1 MLRLF
6 ASKRLIL
13 PVILTGMVALS
24 QNPSFAQGEATPGKA
39 ESVITKDGWTVH
51 FTYWNVHEEED
62 TPIVVL
68 LHGRNENRLVWTAR
82 QTAPFLST
90 KGYAVIAVD
99 LRKHG
104 ETKAPENAPPA
115 ARSSRITKFDYTA
128 MVALDLEAIKKF
140 IYSEHQDKKLNMRKL
155 ALVGSDISTVLAM
168 NYAQLDWAKKPFDDA
183 PTLAT
188 RTPRGQDVQAI
199 VLLSPMESLSGLSV
213 ITPIRFLRNTGM
225 AALIMYGSS
234 STERRTAT
242 KIYSQLGGDQQD
254 EETQRL
260 YKQQFEI
267 KLQGTGLLGQKI
279 GTENLLLGFLKKHVM
294 DLEIPWKDRKSRLA
308 K

>member
-1 MLRLF
+1 MIRHLTPGRL
-6 ASKRLIL
+6 LL
-13 PVILTGMVALS
+13 PVLLAGLAA
-24 QNPSFAQGEATPGKA
+24 FAPAPTRAQDDPTKGEAQTA
-39 ESVITKDGWTVH
+39 VTKDGWTVH
-51 FTYWNVHEEED
+51 FTYWNAHEDQD
-62 TPIVVL
+62 TPVVVL
-68 LHGRNENRLVWTAR
+68 VHGRNENRLVWTAK

-104 ETKAPENAPPA
+104 ETMADENAPAA
-115 ARSSRITKFDYTA
+115 ARSSRITKFDYAA
-128 MVALDLEAIKKF
+128 MIGMDLEAIKKF
-140 IYSEHQDKKLNMRKL
+140 IYQEHQDKKLNMRKL
-155 ALVGSDISTVLAM
+155 ALVGSDMSTVLVM
-168 NYAQLDWAKKPFDDA
+168 NYALLDWNKKPYDDA
-183 PTLAT
+183 PTVET
-188 RTPRGQDVQAI
+188 RTPRGQDVRAV

-213 ITPIRFLRNTGM
+213 ITPVRALRTTGM

-234 STERRTAT
+234 SSGKRTAT
-242 KIYSQLGGDQQD
+242 KIYQQLGGDQQD

-260 YKQQFEI
+260 YQQQFEI
-267 KLQGTGLLGQKI
+267 KLQGTGLLGQNV